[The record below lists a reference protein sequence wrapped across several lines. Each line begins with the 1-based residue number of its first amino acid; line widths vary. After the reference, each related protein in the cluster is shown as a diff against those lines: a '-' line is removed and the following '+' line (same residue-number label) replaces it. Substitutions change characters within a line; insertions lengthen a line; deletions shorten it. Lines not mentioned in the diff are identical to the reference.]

1 MTTERDVY
9 EIDTKTAVANVNEL
23 AKAMDT
29 AGKEAT
35 EQKSAMQEVSG
46 FLEGDLRQ
54 AVFSA
59 QAAYG
64 MLTSAMR
71 SVVDFTKE
79 GVHNFLEAEQAN
91 MRLAAAVKRVGGASD
106 ELLQALQKQNSALQR
121 ATGVDDDYLTGLQA
135 LMVSMGVAPEKLG
148 EFTDAAMRLSQA
160 TGTDA
165 RMAVLQLA
173 RAHAEGR
180 EDLKKYGIEVSDAEF
195 ELKGFD
201 ATLEAVRKQFP
212 ELNDTIPETVRQTNE
227 LKGAWSDLQEAV
239 GGAAVRLVET
249 KDGAN
254 GLARVLDWLTEK
266 VENLNSKSFALKAV
280 LPGLLNPFLIVPG
293 MMAAGGELLTTE
305 AKAEA
310 EKAKLELA
318 QVEVTVGEIVV
329 KGRELSAERKR
340 AMERAIADRKRYNEE
355 MEKISSTSHAN
366 LARMEEEENRKLLE
380 RVQAQGDWEK
390 LQHDEE
396 LRAAQQLAEDR
407 IAILKSEEEQRQQIR
422 DRQLEQEKQFW
433 DNLKSFARGSL
444 ESMVQSQVQFLSQM
458 LMDNTEFNRQMFEL
472 ELERKTAGM
481 EEAEV
486 QKKRAEMEKQLARE
500 RGAAYL
506 KMTADALMSIAQQA
520 SVKAV
525 MEGVEAI
532 AALAMGNAAGAAL
545 HGTAAAGYAGV
556 AVLAGGTAA
565 VLSSARGMTTDERK
579 SLEAA
584 RENAKEREKKE
595 KAQRGE
601 ARAVEAGTVV
611 NVYNLG
617 ITGQTEAEQAKE
629 LERIRSKFAEM
640 RTGSGG

>member
-23 AKAMDT
+23 AKAMDA

-212 ELNDTIPETVRQTNE
+212 ELNDTIPEAVRQTNE
-227 LKGAWSDLQEAV
+227 LKGAWSDFQEAV
-239 GGAAVRLVET
+239 GGAAVELMKT

-254 GLARVLDWLTEK
+254 ALAGALDWLTEK
-266 VENLNSKSFALKAV
+266 IQAANVKAVALKAV
-280 LPGLLNPFLIVPG
+280 LPGLLNPFLAVPG
-293 MMAAGGELLTTE
+293 LFAAGEELLTSE
-305 AKAEA
+305 AKATKEGAKAQLA
-310 EKAKLELA
+310 EVEL
-318 QVEVTVGEIVV
+318 TVGEATVV
-329 KGRELSAERKR
+329 SRELSAERKR
-340 AMERAIADRKRYNEE
+340 AYERAVA
-355 MEKISSTSHAN
+355 EKKKYTEDMQRISESGWSN
-366 LARMEEEENRKLLE
+366 LQKLEDEENRKMLE
-380 RVQAQGDWEK
+380 RVKAQGDWEV
-390 LQHDEE
+390 LGEQERI
-396 LRAAQQLAEDR
+396 RAAAQASEDY
-407 IAILKSEEEQRQQIR
+407 IEVLKWEEEQRKQLR
-422 DRQLEQEKQFW
+422 DKQLEEEKAFW
-433 DNLKSFARGSL
+433 NSISTFAKGSL
-444 ESMVQSQVQFLSQM
+444 ESMLQSQVQFLTQM
-458 LMDNTEFNRQMFEL
+458 LMENTEYNRQVFEL

-481 EEAEV
+481 EEAQV
-486 QKKRAEMEKQLARE
+486 QEERAKMEKQLAKE

-525 MEGVEAI
+525 MEGVEAV
-532 AALAMGNAAGAAL
+532 AALAVGNAAGAAM
-545 HGTAAAGYAGV
+545 HGAAAAGYAGV

-565 VLSSARGMTTDERK
+565 AISTARGMTGDERK
-579 SLEAA
+579 SLEAMRA
-584 RENAKEREKKE
+584 NSEKERKERETK
-595 KAQRGE
+595 QRGE
-601 ARAVEAGTVV
+601 VKAEAGTVV

-617 ITGQTEAEQAKE
+617 ITGQTDVEQARE
-629 LERIRSKFAEM
+629 LERIRSKYADT
-640 RTGSGG
+640 RTGSK